1 MVDFETK
8 SLREV
13 RERIALS
20 GLQDG
25 YTYADKY
32 VIEIFFTFDFDFD
45 PDFDFDFDFNNS
57 DFYISYNA
65 DFDFMSF

>member
-45 PDFDFDFDFNNS
+45 FDFNNS

>member
-32 VIEIFFTFDFDFD
+32 VSEILRHFDFH
-45 PDFDFDFDFNNS
+45 
-57 DFYISYNA
+57 Y
-65 DFDFMSF
+65 SFTID

>member
-32 VIEIFFTFDFDFD
+32 VIEIFC
-45 PDFDFDFDFNNS
+45 NS
-57 DFYISYNA
+57 DS
-65 DFDFMSF
+65 DFHSN